1 MRKVSIALGIIV
13 GLWTTFFVVMII
25 NLNIRL
31 AQISETASGLGTLFV
46 VRIAPSIEISTL
58 VALLF
63 VVMTI
68 LLLVRLK
75 RGTVLGLGIVAIV
88 NLLLTFWVA
97 TQVPPILFELFYIL
111 IIGII
116 FNIVVLVFSAAAYRR
131 VS

>member
-1 MRKVSIALGIIV
+1 V

-97 TQVPPILFELFYIL
+97 TEVPPILFELFYIL